1 MVIIVTIMEDIITT
15 MKDATVMAILIPGK
29 IIVSIM
35 KDRTIKKGM
44 TEVTGATGGEVGIN

>member
-1 MVIIVTIMEDIITT
+1 MESIITT
-15 MKDATVMAILIPGK
+15 MTDATVTAILIPGK

-44 TEVTGATGGEVGIN
+44 TEVTGATEGEVGIN